1 VSRIAP
7 RIVIATPLNHRHDL
21 GALAIALIAREAGW
35 RSLFFGSNLP
45 ADEIAA
51 AVNRTKARAVALS
64 ITFSLDYQKLVEEI
78 KKLRRYLGSDIA
90 IFIGGQGAASII
102 DHPDINNVQL
112 LSSLEGLNTALD
124 NLLNHGH

>member
-1 VSRIAP
+1 
-7 RIVIATPLNHRHDL
+7 
-21 GALAIALIAREAGW
+21 
-35 RSLFFGSNLP
+35 
-45 ADEIAA
+45 
-51 AVNRTKARAVALS
+51 
-64 ITFSLDYQKLVEEI
+64 LDYQKLVEEI